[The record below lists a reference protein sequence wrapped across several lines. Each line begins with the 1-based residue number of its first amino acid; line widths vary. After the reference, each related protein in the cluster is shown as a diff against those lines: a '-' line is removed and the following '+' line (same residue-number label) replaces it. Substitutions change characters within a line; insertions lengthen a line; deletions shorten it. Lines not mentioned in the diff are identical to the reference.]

1 MKALGMLV
9 IILIHKQKFNAR
21 FFFFLSFQER
31 DADGGYY
38 PQIYLNK
45 CFLLWK

>member
-9 IILIHKQKFNAR
+9 ITLIHKQKFNAR

-31 DADGGYY
+31 DADGGYH
-38 PQIYLNK
+38 PQIHLNK
-45 CFLLWK
+45 CFLL